1 VLAFAIGMHY
11 PGPSFGVRLAYVIS
25 AYKNLGQ
32 VSRLIRRLHG
42 GGAIFLV
49 HVDKKTS
56 NTEYRALADDVGELR
71 GVELLERHSCHW
83 GGFGHVRATLKG
95 IARLASQGSDFD
107 HLILL
112 TGQDY
117 PIKSNA
123 FIERFFA
130 DRRGTSFMHFD
141 SLPTEWWS
149 PRGGLDRIEYP
160 HLRFNGHHARIPV
173 RRSFPRGLEPYGGGA
188 YWSLSRDAVQYVSGF
203 VKDRPDV
210 VAFFKHVD
218 IPDEIFFQ
226 TVLLNSPLA
235 KTIVNDHLRYID
247 WTRGPR
253 PAILETS
260 DFEALAA
267 SPKLFARKFDV
278 RHDEQILDLIDE
290 RLLDWDDAMPPPVL
304 RGLST

>member
-1 VLAFAIGMHY
+1 M
-11 PGPSFGVRLAYVIS
+11 RLAYLIS
-25 AYKNLGQ
+25 AYKNLDQ
-32 VSRLIRRLHG
+32 VSRLIRRLHR

-49 HVDKKTS
+49 HVDRKTS
-56 NTEYRALADDVGELR
+56 KVEYRALVDDIGDLR
-71 GVELLERHSCHW
+71 SVELLERHACHW

-95 IARLASQGSDFD
+95 IAWLAARGFEFD
-107 HLILL
+107 YLILL

-130 DRRGTSFMHFD
+130 DRCGTSFMLFD

-160 HLRFNGHHARIPV
+160 HLRFNGHHARLPV
-173 RRSFPRGLEPYGGGA
+173 KRSFPRGLKPYGGGA
-188 YWSLSRDAVQYVSGF
+188 YWSLSRDAVEYVSDF
-203 VKDRPDV
+203 LQDRPDV

-226 TVLLNSPLA
+226 TVLLNSSLA
-235 KTIVNDHLRYID
+235 KTVVSDNLRHID

-260 DFEALAA
+260 DFEALAG

-290 RLLDWDDAMPPPVL
+290 RLLERDDAMPAPVL
-304 RGLST
+304 RGLSS